1 MIAPDRRPA
10 TGRRAQTAGVSGR
23 MHLPARCCPPDALM
37 SDNPHQMKRLKTG
50 AFERRLSLAK
60 AGFIAGAR
68 MATGTASALF
78 ASPGEREEKRRRVM
92 AEQAQ
97 YLVREL
103 GKLKGSVVKIG
114 QMMALYGEH
123 FLPPEITR
131 ALHQLNDDTQAL
143 AWTALEPVLREQ
155 LGEKRFAELEIDPE
169 PLGAAS
175 LAQVHR
181 AWRKSDGAELVLKIQ
196 YPGVA
201 KAIDSDLNLV
211 TQLLKLTN
219 AVPQTR
225 EFEEW
230 LDEVRMMMHREVN
243 YPQEMETTRLFHT
256 YLKDDARYIVPRIYG
271 DYCTTTVLCMSFER
285 GVAINS
291 PIVLGLSQERRNQLA
306 EAALDLC
313 CREVFAWGELQ
324 TDPNFGNYL
333 VRLAEH
339 EGEADRIVL
348 LDFGAVR
355 DFPEDLLKLARE
367 LTRAAFYK
375 DRDGMIAAMQG
386 FGFFDNMPLTTK
398 NTIADL
404 FFLAIE
410 PFSDLSDAPAY
421 AVENGRYVW
430 AQSQLHNRVT
440 VLAGKSAA
448 SRHFAIPPKE
458 VMFISRKF
466 MGAYTFMTVID
477 ARITARKLLQPY
489 LHASCT

>member
-1 MIAPDRRPA
+1 
-10 TGRRAQTAGVSGR
+10 
-23 MHLPARCCPPDALM
+23 M

-68 MATGTASALF
+68 FATGTAGSLF
-78 ASPGEREEKRRRVM
+78 SSPEERDEKRRRVM

-131 ALHQLNDDTQAL
+131 ALHQLNDDTSAL
-143 AWTALEPVLREQ
+143 AWSSLEPVLRAQ
-155 LGEKRFAELEIDPE
+155 LGDKRFNELDIDPE

-181 AWRKSDGAELVLKIQ
+181 ARRKSDGTELVLKIQ

-201 KAIDSDLNLV
+201 QAIDSDLNLV
-211 TQLLKLTN
+211 TQMLKLTK

-225 EFEEW
+225 EFEDW
-230 LDEVRMMMHREVN
+230 LGEVRMMMHREVN
-243 YPQEMETTRLFHT
+243 YPQEMETTRLFHS
-256 YLKDDARYIVPRIYG
+256 YLKDDPRYIVPRIYG
-271 DYCTTTVLCMSFER
+271 DYCTDTVLCMSFER
-285 GVAINS
+285 GVPINS
-291 PIVLGLSQERRNQLA
+291 PIVLGLSQERRNRIA
-306 EAALDLC
+306 EAALDIC
-313 CREVFAWGELQ
+313 CREVFVWGELQ

-333 VRLAEH
+333 VRLAEK
-339 EGEADRIVL
+339 EGEHDRIVL

-355 DFPEDLLKLARE
+355 DFPDDLLALARK
-367 LTRAAFYK
+367 LTRAAFYR
-375 DRDGMIAAMQG
+375 DREAMLAAMQG
-386 FGFFDNMPLTTK
+386 FSFFNGMQQSTK
-398 NTIADL
+398 DSIVEVL
-404 FFLAIE
+404 FLAME
-410 PFSDLSDAPAY
+410 PFSDLKNAPAEALTPEGNY
-421 AVENGRYVW
+421 AW
-430 AQSQLHNRVT
+430 ARSRLHNRVT
-440 VLAGKSAA
+440 SLAGKSAA
-448 SRHFAIPPKE
+448 TRQFTIPPKE

-477 ARITARKLLQPY
+477 AQIYARAILEPY
-489 LHASCT
+489 LQSKSV

>member
-1 MIAPDRRPA
+1 
-10 TGRRAQTAGVSGR
+10 
-23 MHLPARCCPPDALM
+23 M
-37 SDNPHQMKRLKTG
+37 SDNPNEMKRLKTG

-68 MATGTASALF
+68 FAGGTAGSMF
-78 ASPGEREEKRRRVM
+78 SSPEQREEKRRRVL

-131 ALHQLNDDTQAL
+131 ALHQLNDDTTTL
-143 AWTALEPVLREQ
+143 AWSSLEPVVREQ
-155 LGEKRFAELEIDPE
+155 LGEARFAELDISPE

-181 AWRKSDGAELVLKIQ
+181 ARRKRDGAELVLKIL

-201 KAIDSDLNLV
+201 EAIDADLNLV
-211 TQLLKLTN
+211 TQMLKLTK
-219 AVPQTR
+219 AVPQSK

-243 YPQEMETTRLFHT
+243 YPQERETTQRFHAW
-256 YLKDDARYIVPRIYG
+256 LKDDPRFIVPTIYPE
-271 DYCTTTVLCMSFER
+271 YCTDTLLCMSFER
-285 GVAINS
+285 GVPINS
-291 PIVLGLSQERRNQLA
+291 PIVLGLSQERRNRIA
-306 EAALDLC
+306 EGALEIC
-313 CREVFAWGELQ
+313 CREVFEWGELQ

-333 VRLAEH
+333 VKLAET
-339 EGEADRIVL
+339 EQEADRIVL

-355 DFPEDLLKLARE
+355 DFPDDILELARN
-367 LTRAAFYK
+367 LTQAAFYENREEMK
-375 DRDGMIAAMQG
+375 AAMKGFRFFDGM
-386 FGFFDNMPLTTK
+386 PESTK
-398 NTIADL
+398 DSIVNL

-410 PFSDLSDAPAY
+410 PFSDLKNVPPETLNEDGMY
-421 AVENGRYVW
+421 CW
-430 AQSQLHNRVT
+430 ARSKLHLRAT
-440 VLAGKSAA
+440 SMAAKSAA
-448 SRHFAIPPKE
+448 TRHFSIPPKE
-458 VMFISRKF
+458 FMFLSRKL

-477 ARITARKLLQPY
+477 AQIYARKLLEPY
-489 LHASCT
+489 LKAPGAPA